1 MFDQPM
7 LIEIYR
13 KMLTIRRFEEAI
25 YDLYRNGKMPGLAH
39 LYIGEE
45 AVAVGVCAALRP
57 DDYITSTHRGH
68 GHVLAKGGL
77 PRRMMA
83 EVCGRVDG
91 YCRGKGGEM
100 HIADLS
106 LGILGANGIVG
117 GGLGIAT
124 GAAYTAKVRKT
135 GQVSVAFFGEGGI
148 NQGIFYETLN
158 LAVIWKLP
166 LIYVCENNH
175 YGEYTPWQ
183 NVTAGQ
189 RIIDR
194 ALAMGAA
201 AIQVD
206 GNDPLAVYDATSQAT
221 ERARRGEGPTLIECL
236 TYRYTGHHVGEPG
249 KGYRSDEEIKD
260 WLQRDPIPRFERY
273 LLENHLASSNDL
285 EQVQDEV
292 AQTIAE
298 AVAFALAAPFPDPS
312 ELTQH
317 VFVEMV

>member
-1 MFDQPM
+1 MLDQPS

-13 KMLTIRRFEEAI
+13 KMLTIRRFEEAV

-57 DDYITSTHRGH
+57 DDFITSTHRGH
-68 GHVLAKGGL
+68 GHVLAKGGV

-83 EVCGRVDG
+83 EVCGRADG

-124 GAAYTAKVRKT
+124 GAAYSAKVRKT

-158 LAVIWKLP
+158 MAVVWKLP
-166 LIYVCENNH
+166 LIYVCENNQ

-183 NVTAGQ
+183 SVTAGQ

-201 AIQVD
+201 AVQVD
-206 GNDPLAVYDATSQAT
+206 GNDPLAVYEATAQAA

-249 KGYRSDEEIKD
+249 KGYRSDEEIEE
-260 WLQRDPIPRFERY
+260 WQRRDPILRFEKY
-273 LLENHLASSNDL
+273 LIENRLASGSDI
-285 EQVQDEV
+285 ERIQDEV

-298 AVAFALAAPFPDPS
+298 AVAFALAAPFPDKS

-317 VFVEMV
+317 VFVETV